1 MTVADSGANWKEEM
15 GLQGR
20 KPPRFFESPEDI
32 DAGGIVP
39 QAHALRRAF
48 DDLDLDGISCLD
60 NTPLIYFKEVPRIDP
75 AEVWELHRTFWNQG
89 LAPVLVLITPRD
101 VHIYSGLAKPPGV
114 GESVESG
121 NRFVDKLDRIR
132 QAAEIRQLVISVE
145 SGEFFRL
152 HAKSFDRERRVDREL
167 LKNLEAARER
177 LEEVSDGHETK
188 SVLDALLC
196 RVVFASYLFDRGV
209 IEPAYLE
216 EAGIADAKDI
226 RDIVGRANREEA
238 KTLLYRLF
246 GQLGWHFNGDLF
258 SDDLDVERSRI
269 NDAHIEIL
277 DRFLRGANV
286 RNGQGSFWP
295 YDFSVIPI
303 ETISAIYE
311 HFLKAKDPKEK
322 KETGA
327 FYTPR
332 FLAEIVLDMA
342 LEGLGTLLDKR
353 FLDPACGSGI
363 FLVGLFNRLAEEWS
377 RTHPDA
383 SYEERANGLM
393 TILRENIFGVDRKD
407 TACRIAAFSLYLA
420 MLDQLRPSD
429 IRELYGKGKVLPP
442 LVYDPEK
449 PSATREGKTIIRV
462 DFFADEQAAVPLE
475 AFDVVVGNPPWASL
489 SGPKVAAEL
498 WCDSKNLRI
507 ANRQLAQAFVWKAPY
522 HAAEGG
528 RVCFVLPYGVL
539 FNHQEKALQF
549 QREWLKRHFVDSLL
563 NLADFQRFLFEAEWP
578 AVVARYRKEPPEST
592 NARIEYLAPKTDWS
606 VSRAA
611 VISIVPEDRTEIRLR
626 EALASLRDDQGF
638 IVWKERFW
646 GTPRDSKFLDRLAV
660 LPRLREIVGQPRERN
675 PKRWLVAQGFQP
687 LGDSDDPED
696 AKEIVLPSKLFLK
709 ATADS
714 LELTLLESDCLE
726 LPSERITVRNRSNTN
741 TTIYR
746 APHVLVTKGLRAA
759 FANFHVA
766 FQHALQG
773 IHGPEDDAHLLM
785 FLAAYLRSPLARYFL
800 FHTSSSWGV
809 SRSEVHLSELLT
821 LPFPL
826 PDQTADPEQS
836 REIVSAI
843 ASRIRQASEEARRP
857 LTDRNGIIRDVQEE
871 ANRLIYKYFDIDD
884 VERILVEDTNSV
896 VIPSTRPT
904 HASDSIPTLVQSS
917 PKRREAYKETLCR
930 TLNGWA
936 EGGPYRVQGTVRF
949 SDESGVGV
957 VILEKLRNDATAS
970 VTEQQSEDLVPLLSH
985 LQEIFKRQLGSIEMV
1000 RGLKVFEPNRLY
1012 IVKPL
1017 NQRFWTDTAALN
1029 DADEV
1034 AASILMQPAREAR

>member
-1 MTVADSGANWKEEM
+1 MTVADSGASWKAEM

-32 DAGGIVP
+32 DAAGIVP

-101 VHIYSGLAKPPGV
+101 VHIYSGLAKPPAV
-114 GESVESG
+114 GENVESG

-177 LEEVSDGHETK
+177 LEEVSDGVETK

-196 RVVFASYLFDRGV
+196 RVVFTSYLFDREV

-258 SDDLDVERSRI
+258 SDNLDVERSRI

-277 DRFLRGANV
+277 DRFLRGADV

-377 RTHPDA
+377 RTHPHA

-442 LVYDPEK
+442 LVYDPAK
-449 PSATREGKTIIRV
+449 SSATREGKTIIRA
-462 DFFADEQAAVPLE
+462 DFFAEEADVPLE

-489 SGPKVAAEL
+489 SGPKVPAEL
-498 WCDSKNLRI
+498 WCDSHSLEI
-507 ANRQLAQAFVWKAPY
+507 ANRQLAQAFVWKAPQ
-522 HAAEGG
+522 HLKPKSQ
-528 RVCFVLPYGVL
+528 VCFVLPHSVL
-539 FNHQEKALQF
+539 FNQQAKAVKF
-549 QREWLKRHFVDSLL
+549 QRDWLKRHTVDSIL
-563 NLADFQRFLFEAEWP
+563 NLTDFQRFLFDAEGPAIVVRYAKEA
-578 AVVARYRKEPPEST
+578 PEDG
-592 NARIEYLAPKTDWS
+592 NGRIEYLAPKTDWS
-606 VSRAA
+606 VSQAA
-611 VISIVPEDRTEIRLR
+611 VISVVPEDRAEFRLR
-626 EALASLRDDQGF
+626 EVLASLKDEQRPV
-638 IVWKERFW
+638 IWKERFW
-646 GTPRDSKFLDRLAV
+646 GTPRDSKFLDRLAT
-660 LPRLREIVGQPRERN
+660 LPRLQENVGRAKMKQQ
-675 PKRWLVAQGFQP
+675 KRWFVSQGIQP
-687 LGDSDDPED
+687 VGASDDPSK
-696 AKEIVLPSKLFLK
+696 AKQLELPTKLFLNARR
-709 ATADS
+709 AT
-714 LELTLLESDCLE
+714 LELLVFEDDCDE
-726 LPSERITVRNRSNTN
+726 LPSPHMTIRDGSNTN
-741 TTIYR
+741 TTPFLS
-746 APHVLVTKGLRAA
+746 PHVLVSHGMRVAYA
-759 FANFHVA
+759 GFDVA
-766 FQHALQG
+766 FQHAVQG
-773 IHGPEDDAHLLM
+773 IHGPQEDRDLLA

-800 FHTSSSWGV
+800 FHWTANWGV
-809 SRSEVHLSELLT
+809 DRSKVHLNQLLT
-821 LPFPL
+821 VPFLFPN
-826 PDQTADPEQS
+826 QTTNPERAAAIVEEVS
-836 REIVSAI
+836 RTI
-843 ASRIRQASEEARRP
+843 AVAGLEARGD
-857 LTDRNGIIRDVQEE
+857 LADREHIVLQAQRRADE
-871 ANRLIYKYFDIDD
+871 LIYEYFEVDE
-884 VERILVEDTNSV
+884 VERTLVEDTVSII
-896 VIPSTRPT
+896 IPSTRPSR
-904 HASDSIPTLVQSS
+904 ASNDIPTLERSS
-917 PKRREAYKETLCR
+917 PKRRERYTETLCR

-936 EGGPYRVQGTVRF
+936 EGGPCRVKGSVRF
-949 SDESGVGV
+949 SDDSGVGV
-957 VILEKLRNDATAS
+957 VILDKLRTDAAAS
-970 VTEQQSEDLVPLLSH
+970 IEESPSEDLVPLLSH
-985 LQEIFKRQLGSIEMV
+985 LQEVFKRQLGSIEMV

-1034 AASILMQPAREAR
+1034 AATILMQPAREAD